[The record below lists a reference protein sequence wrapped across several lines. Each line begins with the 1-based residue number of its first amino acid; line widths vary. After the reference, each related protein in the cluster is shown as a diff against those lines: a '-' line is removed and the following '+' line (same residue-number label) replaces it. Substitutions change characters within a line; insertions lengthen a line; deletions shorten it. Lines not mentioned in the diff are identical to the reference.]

1 VRAFEHEEES
11 AMQTRD
17 AGEETLVDAARTPP
31 QAAPRRQSRLR
42 LLAAVIAV
50 VLVVG
55 AAGGVFA
62 ELAQREGTR
71 SQQPSWQRTLTGYSV
86 SAVVGAPSNK
96 AVLYACATPW
106 HGASPVV
113 GSASSGGG
121 YTNPS
126 YTVLRSADGGA
137 TWRDVGAGTGFA
149 GTCQIAV
156 NPANVDEVYAVSAP
170 RQVTSGGSA
179 ASFILHTTNGGAIWS
194 AIHPTTLGALYRRG
208 AIPWSVADLSMAG
221 DRLFGLQWL
230 QSMPQEPPVG
240 PPMPA
245 FAPALA
251 RLVASADGGRTWTV
265 IDDQFG
271 AAWLGVRSYA
281 VDPERPATIY
291 ILAGRP
297 IGPVEYGGPN
307 GVQLPPSSPQPSG
320 TEADLYK
327 TTNGGASWQP
337 LLRSISYGMTVRLAA
352 DSPATVYVGGSPSPV
367 PLVASAGAPGAP
379 SAPVGAAP
387 AGVLGGFGLRVS
399 RDGGATWHDGASLPV
414 RVYAWNWL
422 VAPGGTVYVSVAGVG
437 GAGTGAGGSGTAV
450 PGSPRIVPPAA
461 AGSAGASI
469 HTLPPV
475 VTTQP
480 PTPSSRTNGTP
491 PVSQNII
498 YRYDPGAN
506 AWSQLTAPQ
515 AAGALVAATAA
526 ANGGTALWFMAEGA
540 PNGVLYRGIV

>member
-1 VRAFEHEEES
+1 
-11 AMQTRD
+11 MQTRD
-17 AGEETLVDAARTPP
+17 AGEETLVDGALRPP
-31 QAAPRRQSRLR
+31 QAAPRRQSRLV
-42 LLAAVIAV
+42 AAVIAV

-62 ELAQREGTR
+62 ELAQRQSTR

-86 SAVVGAPSNK
+86 SAVVGAPGNG

-106 HGASPVV
+106 RSPTGPIV
-113 GSASSGGG
+113 GSVGSGGT

-126 YTVLRSADGGA
+126 YTVLRSADGGT
-137 TWRDVGAGTGFA
+137 TWRDVGAGTAFA
-149 GTCQIAV
+149 GACQIAV
-156 NPANVDEVYAVSAP
+156 NPANADEVYAVSAP

-179 ASFILHTTNGGAIWS
+179 ASFILHTTNGGATWS
-194 AIHPTTLGALYRRG
+194 AIHPTTPGALYRQG

-230 QSMPQEPPVG
+230 QPLRPSPPVG
-240 PPMPA
+240 GPTLGPMPG

-251 RLVASADGGRTWTV
+251 RLVTSVDGGRTWTV

-281 VDPERPATIY
+281 VDPEHPATIY

-297 IGPVEYGGPN
+297 IGPVEYGPPS
-307 GVQLPPSSPQPSG
+307 GVQLPPSPPQPNG
-320 TEADLYK
+320 MDADLYK

-337 LLRSISYGMTVRLAA
+337 LLRGISYGMTVRLAA

-367 PLVASAGAPGAP
+367 PLVASAGVPG
-379 SAPVGAAP
+379 APVGAASGAGAP
-387 AGVLGGFGLRVS
+387 AGVLGGFQLRVS
-399 RDGGATWHDGASLPV
+399 RDGGATWHDAASLPV

-422 VAPGGTVYVSVAGVG
+422 VAPGGAVYLSVAGIE
-437 GAGTGAGGSGTAV
+437 GAGTGASGSSTTV
-450 PGSPRIVPPAA
+450 PGGPRIVPPAP

-469 HTLPPV
+469 HKLPPV

-480 PTPSSRTNGTP
+480 PTPSTRANGTP

-515 AAGALVAATAA
+515 ASGALVAATAA
-526 ANGGTALWFMAEGA
+526 ANGGTTLWFMAEGV
-540 PNGVLYRGIV
+540 PNGVLYQAIV